1 MNVITGMDGDILAF
15 LSCVLVFISV
25 GYYYSRMRAVDV
37 PKWPV
42 MSLFLKIIAV
52 FVGVMA
58 LAYGVSAI
66 GGIALGIGFFI
77 AGMFFIFL
85 MISTLPKV
93 KSAVEVGKSFVDF
106 TTLDSDGNEFAL
118 SSLLGKPILLVFYR
132 GHW

>member
-1 MNVITGMDGDILAF
+1 MNFITGMDGDILAF

-37 PKWPV
+37 PKWPL

-58 LAYGVSAI
+58 LAYGVSVI
-66 GGIALGIGFFI
+66 GGIALGISFFI
-77 AGMFFIFL
+77 VGMFFIFI
-85 MISTLPKV
+85 MISAMPKV
-93 KSAVEVGKSFVDF
+93 KPGVEVGKPFVDF
-106 TTLDSDGNEFAL
+106 TTLDSDGNEFIL
-118 SSLLGKPILLVFYR
+118 SSLKGKPILLVFYR